1 MLNHSSRHRNVPS
14 LQAIVQHDTNP
25 QTYRLSGVIVNA
37 EGTLAVVD
45 PYGNSFTFTFAEFN
59 PAAAGAYSI
68 FPARLDIEIDKVLNT
83 GTTIAD
89 ADMIGL
95 RY

>member
-1 MLNHSSRHRNVPS
+1 MMNHSGRHRNVPS
-14 LQAIVQHDTNP
+14 LQAIVQHDTND
-25 QTYRLSGVIVNA
+25 QLYTLGGIIVNA
-37 EGTLAVVD
+37 AGTLKVED
-45 PYGNSFTFTFAEFN
+45 RYGKSFTFTFTEFD
-59 PAAAGAYSI
+59 PLAAGAYSI
-68 FPARLDIEIDKVLNT
+68 FPARLDIEIVKVYDT